1 MALDLRGALNTISD
15 VVQNRPSPLREFD
28 QIYMK
33 VGDLVIQSDFIAR
46 QFNDL
51 DIVFIGDGDAISLCT
66 VHLREKGI
74 FGYGPR
80 HITVLD
86 FDERIVNSIN
96 HFARNNDLDDKIK
109 AILYNVSDPLPEDY
123 WRTSD
128 AFYTNP
134 PWGAS
139 NDGRSVTAFVHRG
152 VEAIKP
158 RGMGA
163 IVIADNE
170 EVGWTGQVIFRTQ
183 EMLIQ
188 AGFIVS
194 EMIPGLHKYHLDDSP
209 ELTSCCMLTRD
220 INAQLAYEKSEHLPT
235 EVLANFYGRNNPLKV
250 RYVKDHS
257 GLNLGRAHDRSYELI
272 PLEESNGSHD

>member
-46 QFNDL
+46 KFDDL

-80 HITVLD
+80 HIKVLD
-86 FDERIVNSIN
+86 FDQRIVNSIN
-96 HFARNNDLDDKIK
+96 HFAYNNNLADKIK
-109 AILYNVSDPLPEDY
+109 AVLYNVCDPLPEDY
-123 WRTSD
+123 WRASD

-152 VEAIKP
+152 IEAIKP
-158 RGMGA
+158 KGMGA
-163 IVIADNE
+163 VVIGDNE
-170 EVGWTGQVIFRTQ
+170 EVEWTGHVLFRTQ

-188 AGFIVS
+188 SGFIVS
-194 EMIPGLHKYHLDDSP
+194 EMIPGLHKYHLDDAP
-209 ELTSCCMLTRD
+209 ELTSCCMLARD
-220 INAQLAYEKSEHLPT
+220 INARISYAKSEPLSAD
-235 EVLANFYGRNNPLKV
+235 VLANFYGRNSPLKV
-250 RYVKDHS
+250 RYVKDRS
-257 GLNLGRAHDRSYELI
+257 GLNRGKAHDSSYELI
-272 PLEESNGSHD
+272 PLEENQ

>member
-46 QFNDL
+46 KFDDL

-66 VHLREKGI
+66 VHLRQKGI

-86 FDERIVNSIN
+86 FDQRIVNSIN
-96 HFARNNDLDDKIK
+96 HFAYNNDLADKIE
-109 AILYNVSDPLPEDY
+109 AVLYNVCDPLPEDY
-123 WRTSD
+123 WRARD

-139 NDGRSVTAFVHRG
+139 NEGRSVTAFVHRG
-152 VEAIKP
+152 IEALKP
-158 RGMGA
+158 KGIGA
-163 IVIADNE
+163 VVIGDNE
-170 EVGWTGQVIFRTQ
+170 EVEWTGQVLFRTQ

-188 AGFIVS
+188 SGFIVC

-209 ELTSCCMLTRD
+209 ELTSCCMLARD
-220 INAQLAYEKSEHLPT
+220 INAQISYAKSEPLPAD
-235 EVLANFYGRNNPLKV
+235 VLANFYGRNSPLKV
-250 RYVKDHS
+250 RYVKDLS
-257 GLNLGRAHDRSYELI
+257 GLNLGKAHDSSYELI
-272 PLEESNGSHD
+272 PLEEKR